1 MQNPAACILSFWPT
15 GWLTTHSRDLQ
26 PAAGLPLRRCEPCV
40 QITWLSGIDRRAHP
54 FGTVPIFP
62 SSAHSLTHLLSLAQR
77 GNTKTGHPRCAP
89 VPLPRR
95 HTLIAF
101 FAPIFCMQLQR
112 RLESRGL
119 SSLDVDSL
127 VCETRE
133 GNLRLAAASSDKVQS
148 RREGACKVAFPRARS
163 LLGNCKLAARCQLL
177 HFELL
182 WLAQSLRR

>member
-1 MQNPAACILSFWPT
+1 MQNPAACILSLSLWPT
-15 GWLTTHSRDLQ
+15 GWLTHSRDLQ

-62 SSAHSLTHLLSLAQR
+62 SSAHSLTQSRIARQHKNRPPPVRPHPPPTPTHTYRLFRTYFPHATAAASWVSRAFLSW
-77 GNTKTGHPRCAP
+77 
-89 VPLPRR
+89 
-95 HTLIAF
+95 
-101 FAPIFCMQLQR
+101 
-112 RLESRGL
+112 
-119 SSLDVDSL
+119 DVDSL
-127 VCETRE
+127 VCETWE

-148 RREGACKVAFPRARS
+148 RREGACKVEFPRARS
-163 LLGNCKLAARCQLL
+163 LLGNCKLAARCQ